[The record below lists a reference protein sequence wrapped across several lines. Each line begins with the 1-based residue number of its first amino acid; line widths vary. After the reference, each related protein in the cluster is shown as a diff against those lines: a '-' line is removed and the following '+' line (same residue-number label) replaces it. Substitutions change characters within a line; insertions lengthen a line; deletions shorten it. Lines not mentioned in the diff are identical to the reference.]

1 MRKAQLA
8 LCLLFALVSSLASFG
23 QNAQMEAANTEFRN
37 GGYFQAAEMYKQAYD
52 KLKKKGDR
60 SSIGLALFQIGECYR
75 MMTDHAAAVEWYD
88 KAVTARYHSENPD
101 VYFHWAESLAELG
114 KFDDAISVY
123 NKYIGE
129 GGDKALAQGRIDDCK
144 RAALDIETPPTRYI
158 VENEVQLNSSNFD
171 FSTTFSEK
179 KDDEVV
185 FSSSR
190 SGASGSDADPKTG
203 ESFMDLFTAKRDKK
217 GKWSNPVPLNNTINT
232 TSNEGASCFDDKK
245 SDMYFTRCIYD
256 KDDRFGCDIYIAKKS
271 GQNYQAAEL
280 IPLIDRTIDDTSH
293 VGHPF
298 LTNDE
303 QYLLFASNM
312 HGGYGGRDI
321 YYVQYDKKNK
331 TWGKPVNAG
340 PSINTAGDEMF
351 PYIHADGSLYF
362 SSNSHGSLGG
372 LDIYKAPK
380 TGEMKWGKP
389 ENLQYP
395 INSSSDDFSIIFE
408 KDKDQGFFTSNRPGG
423 KGKDDIWSFKLPP
436 IEFCLKAT
444 VYDYDTG
451 VPIADAKV
459 VVSGSDG
466 SSYELKSDGNGGIS
480 LCDGQIIAE
489 TNYTVDVS
497 KTGYLGT
504 GDQFSTIGLTES
516 TTFARE
522 YFLQEIIIGTA
533 EYKIPLVL
541 YPYDQATLLVD
552 ETTNSKDSLN
562 YLFDILVKNPTL
574 VIQLEA
580 HTDTRGKDA
589 YNLDLSERRAKTCV
603 DYLISKGIAADRMVP
618 KGKGETV
625 PKITDKEIDAMKTNE
640 EKEAAHQVNRRTVF
654 TVLRNDY
661 VPPTKN

>member
-23 QNAQMEAANTEFRN
+23 QNAQMEAANTEFSN
-37 GGYFQAAEMYKQAYD
+37 GGYFQAAELYKQAYD

-60 SSIGLALFQIGECYR
+60 GSIGLALFQIGECYR

-88 KAVTARYHSENPD
+88 KAVTARYHNENPY
-101 VYFHWAESLAELG
+101 VYFYWAESLAELG
-114 KFDDAISVY
+114 KFDDAISMY
-123 NKYIGE
+123 NKFIGE

-158 VENEVQLNSSNFD
+158 VENEVQLNTSNFD

-179 KDDEVV
+179 KDDEIV

-217 GKWSNPVPLNNTINT
+217 GKWSSPVPLNNTVNT
-232 TSNEGASCFDDKK
+232 TSNEGAACFDDKK
-245 SDMYFTRCIYD
+245 SEMYFTRCIYE

-271 GQNYQAAEL
+271 GQNYQTAEL

-298 LTNDE
+298 LTSDE

-331 TWGKPVNAG
+331 SWGKPKNAG
-340 PSINTAGDEMF
+340 PSINTTGDEMF

-380 TGEMKWGKP
+380 TGEMTWGKP

-395 INSSSDDFSIIFE
+395 INSSADDFSIIFE

-436 IEFCLKAT
+436 VEFCLKAT

-451 VPIADAKV
+451 VPIPDAKV

-580 HTDTRGKDA
+580 HTDTRGKDK
-589 YNLDLSERRAKTCV
+589 YNLDLSDRRAKTCV
-603 DYLISKGIAADRMVP
+603 EYLISKGVASERMVP

-625 PKITDKEIDAMKTNE
+625 PKITDKQIDAMKTNE

-661 VPPTKN
+661 VPPTSN